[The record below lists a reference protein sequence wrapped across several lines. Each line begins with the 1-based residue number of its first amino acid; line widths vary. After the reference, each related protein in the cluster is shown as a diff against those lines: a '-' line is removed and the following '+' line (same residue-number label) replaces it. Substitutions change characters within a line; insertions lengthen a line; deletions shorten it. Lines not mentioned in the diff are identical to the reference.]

1 MEARSAARP
10 RPGHTRL
17 TLTLTLDLDLGA
29 DPVAGVLTGGAA
41 PAEPFVGWAGLTR
54 AVELALAAERGGA
67 TPSGGAA
74 R

>member
-1 MEARSAARP
+1 MEAQPAARP

-17 TLTLTLDLDLGA
+17 TLDLDLAA
-29 DPVAGVLTGGAA
+29 DPVAGVLTGRAA

-54 AVELALAAERGGA
+54 AVELVLAAERGGA
-67 TPSGGAA
+67 TPSGGTA